1 MMLDRSLPFYHII
14 MRCDRILPMEVTL
27 PAGYTIRPYQAG
39 DEEAWAALHVATGD
53 FTSAQEAK
61 VHFLNR
67 YGAEN
72 ARVLFALSPEGDV
85 VGTVAAG
92 TDMRQDKPVRTLEWL
107 AVQKEA
113 QQQGIG
119 RALCKTALK
128 LMRREDNAAPV
139 YLHTQPWS
147 WVAVLLAASLGFKLQ
162 QTDTFGAYGNEYA
175 SAMKVLKDILATA
188 QYDKLVAATAAEIP
202 ASDLSGIRF
211 DERGLVPAIAQDAKT
226 GRVLML
232 AYMNQESIQ
241 KTLETGY
248 ATYFS
253 RSRQQLWMKGETSG
267 HTQRVLAMRYDC
279 DGDTVL
285 LTVNQIGPACHTG
298 STTCFFHDVY
308 VSPELPATSAILQ
321 RDYDTIADRAAH
333 PVEGSYTNY
342 LLNKGKEKICKKLGE
357 EASETIIAAMKNDPK
372 ELTGEAA
379 DLLYHLMVL
388 LYQQGVTLTDVW
400 NELDK
405 RK

>member
-1 MMLDRSLPFYHII
+1 MLDRSLPCDQII
-14 MRCDRILPMEVTL
+14 MRCDRILPMEVSL
-27 PAGYTIRPYQAG
+27 PEGYAIRPYQAG
-39 DEEAWAALHVATGD
+39 DEESWAQLHVEIGD
-53 FTSAQEAK
+53 VPSVQEGKAY
-61 VHFLNR
+61 FLNR
-67 YGAEN
+67 YREDAT
-72 ARVLFALSPEGDV
+72 RVLFATTADGCV
-85 VGTVAAG
+85 VGTVAAW
-92 TDMRQDKPVRTLEWL
+92 TEVRQGKTIRTLEGL
-107 AVQKEA
+107 VVQEEA

-119 RALCKTALK
+119 RALCKTAMK

-139 YLHTQPWS
+139 YLHAQPRS
-147 WVAVLLAASLGFKLQ
+147 WVAVLLFVSVGFKLQ
-162 QTDTFGAYGNEYA
+162 QTDTFGTHENAYA
-175 SAMKVLKDILATA
+175 SAMAALQNRLPKE
-188 QYDKLVAATAAEIP
+188 QYEKLLAATAVELSTA
-202 ASDLSGIRF
+202 DVSGIRF
-211 DERGLVPAIAQDAKT
+211 DARGLVPAIAQDAKT

-232 AYMNQESIQ
+232 AYMNQESIR

-267 HTQRVLAMRYDC
+267 HTQKVLAMRYDC
-279 DGDTVL
+279 DGDTIL
-285 LTVNQIGPACHTG
+285 LTVDQIGPACHTG

-308 VSPELPATSAILQ
+308 VSPELPATAAILQ
-321 RDYDTIADRAAH
+321 RDYDTIADRATH

-357 EASETIIAAMKNDPK
+357 EASETIIAAMKNDQK